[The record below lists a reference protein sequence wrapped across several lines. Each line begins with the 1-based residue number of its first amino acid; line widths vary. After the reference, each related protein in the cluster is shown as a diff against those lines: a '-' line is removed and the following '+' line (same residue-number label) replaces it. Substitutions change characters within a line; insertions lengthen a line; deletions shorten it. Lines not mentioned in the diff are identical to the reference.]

1 MTKIRAIANDT
12 NRLLTEQHSSYILV
26 YTDVVNLLTGEVA
39 INLASNVPPETVAN
53 YLGVVLEVGP
63 EVKALLT
70 ELFTDKPLRLP
81 GPPPEGAAPDAPP
94 VLVEVPTERA
104 VEMVAT
110 VLLTNLRLRVQRHS
124 PIIQAGG

>member
-1 MTKIRAIANDT
+1 MVS
-12 NRLLTEQHSSYILV
+12 RLR
-26 YTDVVNLLTGEVA
+26 G
-39 INLASNVPPETVAN
+39 
-53 YLGVVLEVGP
+53 
-63 EVKALLT
+63 
-70 ELFTDKPLRLP
+70 